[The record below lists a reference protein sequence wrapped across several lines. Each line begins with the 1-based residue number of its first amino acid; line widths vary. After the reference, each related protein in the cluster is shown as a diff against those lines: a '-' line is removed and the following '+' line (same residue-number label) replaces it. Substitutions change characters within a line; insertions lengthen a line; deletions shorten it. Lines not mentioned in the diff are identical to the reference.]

1 MFIYYLY
8 TKIVLFNFCDIVFL
22 NANGINSRFAFHYYP
37 ILIDS
42 QKKKKNYQK
51 KKKIEKLEKSSCIFV
66 CGCGW
71 GGGGRTWNE
80 LEERVITY
88 IFGKNVRGRISTSSY
103 TKCLRGLRRKGFIGE
118 TSNYIY

>member
-8 TKIVLFNFCDIVFL
+8 TKIVLCNFCDIVFL

-51 KKKIEKLEKSSCIFV
+51 KKKIEKLEK
-66 CGCGW
+66 
-71 GGGGRTWNE
+71 
-80 LEERVITY
+80 
-88 IFGKNVRGRISTSSY
+88 K
-103 TKCLRGLRRKGFIGE
+103 
-118 TSNYIY
+118 

>member
-42 QKKKKNYQK
+42 QKKKKK
-51 KKKIEKLEKSSCIFV
+51 TTKRKRKS
-66 CGCGW
+66 
-71 GGGGRTWNE
+71 
-80 LEERVITY
+80 
-88 IFGKNVRGRISTSSY
+88 KN
-103 TKCLRGLRRKGFIGE
+103 
-118 TSNYIY
+118 

>member
-1 MFIYYLY
+1 MIYMFIYYLY
-8 TKIVLFNFCDIVFL
+8 TKIVLCNFCDIVFL

-42 QKKKKNYQK
+42 QKKKKLPKEKENRKTRK
-51 KKKIEKLEKSSCIFV
+51 KQLPFCV
-66 CGCGW
+66 WVWW
-71 GGGGRTWNE
+71 GERTWNE

-88 IFGKNVRGRISTSSY
+88 IFGKNVRGRIIPSSY

>member
-42 QKKKKNYQK
+42 QKKKKKKNYQK
-51 KKKIEKLEKSSCIFV
+51 KKKIEKLEKSSCLFV
-66 CGCGW
+66 CGCG
-71 GGGGRTWNE
+71 GGREHGMNWKRE
-80 LEERVITY
+80 
-88 IFGKNVRGRISTSSY
+88 
-103 TKCLRGLRRKGFIGE
+103 
-118 TSNYIY
+118 